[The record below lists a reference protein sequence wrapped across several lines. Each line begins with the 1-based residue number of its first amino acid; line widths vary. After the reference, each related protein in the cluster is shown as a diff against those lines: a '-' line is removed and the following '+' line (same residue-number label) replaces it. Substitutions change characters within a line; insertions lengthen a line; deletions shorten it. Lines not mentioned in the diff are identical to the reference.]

1 MASCESRRGLLAGD
15 LKNPS
20 RPCYILAHTCSTLS
34 ASRTG
39 RIEFAQAKFLCTSGE
54 TGPFPLGVKSLAP
67 SLIQTRNGHHL
78 AAKGA
83 RVAVPGIDGLSKFR
97 NKSASCCRVQIH
109 IGGSPC
115 PSVFPAQD
123 RASCLRPYSL
133 KVARRGRA
141 HQRCRHAC
149 RPENSAILI

>member
-1 MASCESRRGLLAGD
+1 MLH
-15 LKNPS
+15 S
-20 RPCYILAHTCSTLS
+20 RPHLLDIIGQQNRANRI
-34 ASRTG
+34 RTSEIFVHFGGDRPFYSG
-39 RIEFAQAKFLCTSGE
+39 RE
-54 TGPFPLGVKSLAP
+54 VAP

-83 RVAVPGIDGLSKFR
+83 RVAVPAINGLSKLGLGAISVP